1 MVTVLALLGA
11 GAMIFLYAPAD
22 AVQGDVQRIF
32 YLHVSSVIAAYF
44 CFAAVLLG
52 GAGYLWRGSLRA
64 DRLARAAAPVGL
76 VLTAVCL
83 FMGSMWARPIWGVYW
98 TWDARLTSTLVLGM
112 VYAGYLL
119 VRRLAPSPQAAAR
132 LGAVVG
138 IVGFVDVPVVHGSV
152 EWWRTIHPQ
161 PIIDAANG
169 PQMPPQMTITFLVT
183 LVAVTLL
190 AAVLVAV
197 RYQIEEAREA
207 IAELRR
213 QEAEEPGPSVAAPP
227 LEAPAAE
234 AERGAAPEPPKE
246 AGWAAR

>member
-1 MVTVLALLGA
+1 MRRLLPIAAVATVPALLGA
-11 GAMIFLYAPAD
+11 GAMIFLYAPPD

-32 YLHVSSVIAAYF
+32 YVHVSSVIAAYF

-52 GAGYLWRGSLRA
+52 GAAYLWRGYLA
-64 DRLARAAAPVGL
+64 GDRLARAAAPVGL

-83 FMGSMWARPIWGVYW
+83 LMGSIWARPIWGVYW
-98 TWDARLTSTLVLGM
+98 TWDARLTSTLVLFM

-119 VRRLAPSPQAAAR
+119 VRRLASSPASAAR

-152 EWWRTIHPQ
+152 EWWRTVHPQ

-183 LVAVTLL
+183 LAAFTLL
-190 AAVLVAV
+190 TAVLVAV
-197 RYQIEEAREA
+197 RYQIEESKEE

-213 QEAEEPGPSVAAPP
+213 LEEEAEVPVAAR
-227 LEAPAAE
+227 AAGPAL
-234 AERGAAPEPPKE
+234 AAKE